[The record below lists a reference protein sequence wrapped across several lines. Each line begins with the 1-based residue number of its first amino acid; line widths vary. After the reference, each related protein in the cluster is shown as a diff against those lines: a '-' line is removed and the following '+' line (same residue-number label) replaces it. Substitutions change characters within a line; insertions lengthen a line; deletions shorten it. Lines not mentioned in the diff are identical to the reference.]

1 MAVGSALP
9 DTGLCWAQ
17 MPGYAV
23 AFKTYTFEELT
34 VGMRDSLL
42 RTVMASTVNQF
53 AEVSGDA
60 NPIHLSDDFAAG
72 TRFGQRIAHGMFTA
86 SLISAVIGTRL
97 PGPGAVYLSQTLR
110 FLAPV
115 RIGDVV
121 GAVVEVAEMV
131 EKGRRVRRD
140 CHCLVDGKPVLE
152 GEAWVM
158 VPGARHT

>member
-1 MAVGSALP
+1 
-9 DTGLCWAQ
+9 

-131 EKGRRVRRD
+131 EKGRRVRLD

>member
-1 MAVGSALP
+1 MALR
-9 DTGLCWAQ
+9 
-17 MPGYAV
+17 
-23 AFKTYTFEELT
+23 TFSFDELQ
-34 VGMRDSLL
+34 VGMRETLL
-42 RTVMASTVNQF
+42 RTVMETTVNQF
-53 AEVSGDA
+53 AEVSGDV
-60 NPIHLSDDFAAG
+60 NPIHLSDDYAAT

-115 RIGDVV
+115 RIGEVV
-121 GAVVEVAEMV
+121 AAVVEVAEMV
-131 EKGRRVRRD
+131 EKGRRVRLE

-158 VPGARHT
+158 VPGARRAETPGTAATAAAY

>member
-1 MAVGSALP
+1 
-9 DTGLCWAQ
+9 
-17 MPGYAV
+17 MP
-23 AFKTYTFEELT
+23 FKTYTYEELS
-34 VGMRDSLL
+34 VGMRESLL

-53 AEVSGDA
+53 AEVSGDV
-60 NPIHLSDDFAAG
+60 NPIHLSDDFAAT

-115 RIGDVV
+115 KIGDVV
-121 GAVVEVAEMV
+121 GAVVEVAEMI
-131 EKGRRVRRD
+131 EKGRRVRLD
-140 CHCLVDGKPVLE
+140 CQCLVDGKPVLE

-158 VPGARHT
+158 VPGAARRT

>member
-1 MAVGSALP
+1 
-9 DTGLCWAQ
+9 
-17 MPGYAV
+17 
-23 AFKTYTFEELT
+23 
-34 VGMRDSLL
+34 MRDTLL

-53 AEVSGDA
+53 AEVSGDV
-60 NPIHLSDDFAAG
+60 NPIHLSDDFAAS

-115 RIGDVV
+115 KIGDVV
-121 GAVVEVAEMV
+121 GAVVEVAEMI
-131 EKGRRVRRD
+131 EKGRRVRLD

-158 VPGARHT
+158 VPGAAAHLTVARPRASLRALSSGRRLARRSSEDRT